1 MLMVDS
7 SVWIDFLRGTDTPQ
21 VKLLARAIGTVPV
34 LIGDLVYVEVM
45 RGLKDQYITSVRRR
59 LDAFEMRAL
68 SSEQIARAA
77 VSNYFAL
84 RAKGITVRK
93 TIDMIIGTYCIL
105 NKLPLLHADRDFEPL
120 AQHLGLEVYRG

>member
-21 VKLLARAIGTVPV
+21 VKSLERAISTVPV
-34 LIGDLVYVEVM
+34 IMGDLVYVEVM
-45 RGLKDQYITSVRRR
+45 RGLKDQYVSAVRRR

-68 SSEQIARAA
+68 SSEQIARTA

-84 RAKGITVRK
+84 RTRGITVCK
-93 TIDMIIGTYCIL
+93 TIDMIIITYCIL

-120 AQHLGLEVYRG
+120 AQHLGLIVYRG